1 MMKLW
6 NGKYL
11 DEEDLIADE
20 FCASIGFDQRLW
32 KEDILCSIAHVKKL
46 AAEGKLTEDECDSI
60 VVHLQ
65 EILWDAE
72 AGRLHFTA
80 EDHNIQTA
88 VQKLL
93 TRRIGEI
100 AQKIQ
105 LERDPA
111 IHTARALRLYQK
123 EAIQELYGCLDQLI
137 AALQSLAV
145 LPKEMLPGQDPMT
158 FLALAD
164 SLTQDKARFADCE
177 KRTLVDEEAV
187 SADVQVAVCDTA
199 FASEFLSACA
209 SSMAHL
215 AAFCDG
221 LVLVSHFDAPSQKI
235 ALTDATL
242 HICRLISNKT
252 SRVTGDLMSV
262 LTTSGSYTVS
272 AAAKLQETCQP
283 LFDGYDSLKS
293 TLKVLRSILQSMA
306 DKAGGAEQSA

>member
-11 DEEDLIADE
+11 DEEDLVADE

-100 AQKIQ
+100 AQKLQ

-123 EAIQELYGCLDQLI
+123 RRFRR
-137 AALQSLAV
+137 STAV
-145 LPKEMLPGQDPMT
+145 W
-158 FLALAD
+158 
-164 SLTQDKARFADCE
+164 
-177 KRTLVDEEAV
+177 
-187 SADVQVAVCDTA
+187 
-199 FASEFLSACA
+199 
-209 SSMAHL
+209 
-215 AAFCDG
+215 
-221 LVLVSHFDAPSQKI
+221 
-235 ALTDATL
+235 
-242 HICRLISNKT
+242 IS
-252 SRVTGDLMSV
+252 
-262 LTTSGSYTVS
+262 
-272 AAAKLQETCQP
+272 
-283 LFDGYDSLKS
+283 
-293 TLKVLRSILQSMA
+293 
-306 DKAGGAEQSA
+306 